1 MKEEGNPHPGKP
13 SNQQGDQL
21 RWSELKAAEKS
32 AAAAL
37 RKAKQS
43 ERHADYLHQHP
54 GQHSLIHSGRRGWV
68 LRLRIQ
74 RSVPGRG
81 LGLAEWKQPEELG
94 SGVTQDGEKNSTA
107 NGNWEEVWAHRRS
120 KEPLLGRARG
130 VGADCHR
137 NLFPCTCTHA
147 NCQGVGRLWHRP
159 QEGKRP
165 LALAQETRSLLYRL
179 RAVGG

>member
-13 SNQQGDQL
+13 PNQKGDQL
-21 RWSELKAAEKS
+21 RWSELKVAEKS

-81 LGLAEWKQPEELG
+81 LGLAVYRQPEVLG
-94 SGVTQDGEKNSTA
+94 NGVPWAGRRYL
-107 NGNWEEVWAHRRS
+107 EEVWAHRRS
-120 KEPLLGRARG
+120 KGSLLGMAREEP
-130 VGADCHR
+130 DHHM
-137 NLFPCTCTHA
+137 NLPIHSWTLR
-147 NCQGVGRLWHRP
+147 GRDASGRGYAW
-159 QEGKRP
+159 
-165 LALAQETRSLLYRL
+165 
-179 RAVGG
+179 